1 VNLDLVRTLVKEGR
15 TLEAIRA
22 YREATGAD
30 LDDALKVVDGLQ
42 NTMEADDAA
51 MPQADRSADGGDGDE
66 MVALEGPDVTALL
79 QAGRKLD
86 AIRLYRAQ
94 TGASLKDATDMIK
107 ELERKLDIA
116 DQSELE
122 HGQDV
127 ETLLR
132 AGRKIDAIRVYRQQH
147 DVSLKAANDAVN
159 ALEKALGLRP

>member
-42 NTMEADDAA
+42 NTMDADDAP
-51 MPQADRSADGGDGDE
+51 PQADRSGDEGDGGE

-94 TGASLKDATDMIK
+94 TGASLQAATDVIK
-107 ELERKLDIA
+107 DLERKLDA
-116 DQSELE
+116 QNDSELE

-132 AGRKIDAIRVYRQQH
+132 AGRKIDAIRVYREQH
-147 DVSLKAANDAVN
+147 DVSLKAANDAIN
-159 ALEKALGLRP
+159 MLEKKLGLR

>member
-1 VNLDLVRTLVKEGR
+1 MSMELVRTLVKEGR

-42 NTMEADDAA
+42 NTMEADDAVT
-51 MPQADRSADGGDGDE
+51 PQADRSGEEGGE
-66 MVALEGPDVTALL
+66 MVALDGPDVTALL

-86 AIRLYRAQ
+86 AIRVYREQ

-107 ELERKLDIA
+107 ALERKLDIA

-132 AGRKIDAIRVYRQQH
+132 AGRKIDAIRVYREQH
-147 DVSLKAANDAVN
+147 EVSLREANDAVN
-159 ALEKALGLRP
+159 ALEKDLGLRQ

>member
-42 NTMEADDAA
+42 NTMDADTAA
-51 MPQADRSADGGDGDE
+51 PPQADRSGDESDGGE
-66 MVALEGPDVTALL
+66 MVALQGPDVTALL

-86 AIRLYRAQ
+86 AIRLYREQ
-94 TGASLKDATDMIK
+94 TGASLQAATDVIK
-107 ELERKLDIA
+107 DLERKLDA
-116 DQSELE
+116 QNDSELE

-132 AGRKIDAIRVYRQQH
+132 AGRKIDAIRVYREQH

-159 ALEKALGLRP
+159 ALEKALGLR